1 MGYNRA
7 KAAFG
12 EGLLER
18 LLEGSRSCAPEQDGY
33 ARMLV
38 LKGEGASK
46 AEGRAGGRAA
56 VAAEEER
63 REGVGQDW
71 PASGRSWGWPAS
83 RM

>member
-38 LKGEGASK
+38 LKGEGTSK
-46 AEGRAGGRAA
+46 AEGRGRGRGQGRRQGGSGGGSG
-56 VAAEEER
+56 
-63 REGVGQDW
+63 GVG
-71 PASGRSWGWPAS
+71 GG
-83 RM
+83 